1 MARSDNVLNTGF
13 CPRADRDSVELF
25 SKAITFSPNSA
36 SEAILKPEQ
45 SPKGIFGKTKVLAP
59 PMSEFNMLVTRIGK
73 KDKETIKAIDG
84 PSVILVTEGKGTL
97 AAVGNIKS
105 VEEGYVFF
113 LGQGTELMVAS
124 DEGLELHIA
133 YCEA

>member
-36 SEAILKPEQ
+36 AEAILKPEQ
-45 SPKGIFGKTKVLAP
+45 SPKGTSGKTKVLAP
-59 PMSEFNMLVTRIGK
+59 PMSEFNMLVVKLGK
-73 KDKETIKAIDG
+73 KDMETVKAIDG
-84 PSVILVTEGKGTL
+84 PSIILVTEGKGTL
-97 AAVGNIKS
+97 EAGGNIRS
-105 VEEGYVFF
+105 VQEGYVFF
-113 LGQGTELMVAS
+113 LGQGTELAVAS
-124 DEGLELHIA
+124 DEGVELHIA